1 MMAAVGGWA
10 AAGMQVLPGV
20 SRTESEV
27 VPLSDPIHSPD
38 LPHRSASAW
47 PAAGRPSRSLAAGW
61 RTPRA
66 RQLLAAID
74 GASRL
79 IVLFAIILGFIRIFA
94 N

>member
-1 MMAAVGGWA
+1 MTAAVGGWA
-10 AAGMQVLPGV
+10 AAGRQVFPGV
-20 SRTESEV
+20 SRTEAEI

-38 LPHRSASAW
+38 LPHRSASTW
-47 PAAGRPSRSLAAGW
+47 PAAGRPSRGIVASW
-61 RTPRA
+61 RSPRA

-79 IVLFAIILGFIRIFA
+79 IVLVAIILGFISIFA

>member
-1 MMAAVGGWA
+1 MTATVGGWA
-10 AAGMQVLPGV
+10 AAGRQSFPGV
-20 SRTESEV
+20 SRTEAEL

-38 LPHRSASAW
+38 LPHRSASTW
-47 PAAGRPSRSLAAGW
+47 PAAGNPSRGIAAGW

-79 IVLFAIILGFIRIFA
+79 VVLFAIILGFVRIFA